1 MKAIQKIMVGVVL
14 SVAPIVVSG
23 QESSSKLDSLL
34 STVATMPDDTNKLN
48 ALYYIGFNSNNTDTV
63 DKYSKMMLDLATQ
76 LDNKKMQ
83 AQAYTFIA
91 WSAYCSHDFV
101 AAYMYNTQALDI
113 FRKLDGKY
121 DIASIYMYIATTLAA
136 MNDGAQ
142 AIDYYKL
149 SLDMFYEL
157 EDSSTVSMILS
168 YLGGISV
175 DNYMF
180 DSAKDYFNKSVEI
193 STACND
199 TNRIANGYMMLGHLY
214 MRQYK
219 YENFDNYKQ
228 LDTACVFLRKS
239 RDIML
244 NSNYDFVDMMQL
256 LPKLSNV
263 YLQKAL
269 HPDCRAK
276 SRMLDSCQY
285 YFDEGFRLGL
295 ENGYGFSDFE
305 LRIIKAKY
313 LIARN
318 RMQEAIKL
326 IRETEQQVI
335 KSVDDI
341 EDYSISLNE
350 CYVEY
355 YQKLGD
361 YKHAFEHSQQ
371 LYNTYEQRNVRS
383 IQVKITQAQM
393 QTEFD
398 WKLRQRNREEFERE
412 LIHKEREARQRM
424 MMVFFL
430 FAFLITV
437 FFATIIHRNSQKRKH
452 LNEQLNRQN
461 EELAAN
467 QEHILEQSK
476 TISRANH
483 DITSSIL
490 YARHIQEVAM
500 PSIEVVRSI
509 FPDSM
514 VFFRPRDIVSGD
526 FYWVAQVGRY
536 KAVAVVDCTG
546 HGVPGAFM
554 SMLGISILNDK
565 FAALDPKSPNFTAA
579 NMLDM
584 VRDTLRASLRQNNSD
599 DYTNKDGMD
608 IAFCIFDTEK
618 SVLQYAGAF
627 RPLLLVRNGEIVQH
641 DADRI
646 PISSYLPTDKP
657 FTNNELEIKQGDVIY
672 MYSDGITDQFGGA
685 QTQKFTARRLRD
697 MIAGMYQKPFD
708 EQYEIIETTIDTW
721 SATPNEYGPHSQTD
735 DMVLVGIRF

>member
-14 SVAPIVVSG
+14 SVAPILVFG
-23 QESSSKLDSLL
+23 QDSASKLDSLL
-34 STVATMPDDTNKLN
+34 STVSTMPDDTNKLN

-63 DKYSKMMLDLATQ
+63 DKYAHMMLDLATQ
-76 LDNKKMQ
+76 LDNKRMQ

-91 WSAYCSHDFV
+91 WAEYCTHDFV

-113 FRKLDGKY
+113 YRKLGNKT
-121 DIASIYMYIATTLAA
+121 DIASIYMYIATTLSA

-157 EDSSTVSMILS
+157 EDSSMVCVILG

-180 DSAKDYFNKSVEI
+180 ASAKEYFNKAIEI
-193 STACND
+193 STSCND
-199 TNRIANGYMMLGHLY
+199 TSRVASGNMMLGNLY
-214 MRQYK
+214 LRQYK
-219 YENFDNYKQ
+219 YENFDNYKY

-239 RDIML
+239 HEIIMHNG
-244 NSNYDFVDMMQL
+244 NSDFVYLMQL

-276 SRMLDSCQY
+276 SLMLDSCQY
-285 YFDEGFRLGL
+285 YFDEGFRLGR
-295 ENGYGFSDFE
+295 EQGYGFSDFQ
-305 LRIIKAKY
+305 LSFIKVKY

-318 RMQEAIKL
+318 RMPEAIKL
-326 IRETEQQVI
+326 IRETEQQI
-335 KSVDDI
+335 LKSVDDV
-341 EDYSISLNE
+341 EEYSIDVNE
-350 CYVEY
+350 CYVDY

-361 YKHAFEHSQQ
+361 YKKAFEHSQQ
-371 LYNTYEQRNVRS
+371 LYNTYEQRNVHS
-383 IQVKITQAQM
+383 TQVKITQAQM

-398 WKLRQRNREEFERE
+398 WKLRQRDREEFERE
-412 LIHKEREARQRM
+412 LVHKELEARQRM

-437 FFATIIHRNSQKRKH
+437 FFATIIHRNSQKRKK
-452 LNEQLNRQN
+452 LN

-467 QEHILEQSK
+467 QERVLEQSK

-500 PSIEVVRSI
+500 PSVEVVRSI

-554 SMLGISILNDK
+554 SMLGLSILNDK
-565 FAALDPKSPNFTAA
+565 FAALDPQSPNFTAA
-579 NMLDM
+579 YMLDT
-584 VRDTLRASLRQNNSD
+584 VRDTLRASLRQNSD

-608 IAFCIFDTEK
+608 MAFCIFDTET

-627 RPLLLVRNGEIVQH
+627 RPLLFVRNGEITQY

-646 PISSYLPTDKP
+646 PISTYLPTDKP
-657 FTNNELEIKQGDVIY
+657 FTNNKLEIKQGDVIY

-697 MIAGMYQKPFD
+697 MIAGMSQKPFN
-708 EQYEIIETTIDTW
+708 EQFEIIENTIDTW